1 MLNREFYITEDGI
14 RLHAKLDFPAGQ
26 VKDGQTPERCP
37 LVIVVHGF
45 TGHMEE
51 PHIVGCAASLNEI
64 GYATLRIDMYG
75 HGGSDGDFFSH
86 TLFKWLTNVLTV
98 IDYARSLPFVTD
110 LFLCGHSQGGLA
122 VMLAGAME
130 QDVIRAIIPMSPAIM
145 IPELARNGSLLG
157 LSFDPEQIP
166 DKLAAW
172 DNRVLSGNYVRVA
185 QTIHVEEAID
195 RFRKPV
201 LLIHGDADEAVPYH
215 YSQEAVKRY
224 ADAKLVT
231 IHGDTHCYDNH
242 LDLVLAAL
250 QEFMRKFL

>member
-14 RLHAKLDFPAGQ
+14 RLHAKLDFPTGQ
-26 VKDGQTPERCP
+26 VKDWQTPERCP

-122 VMLAGAME
+122 VMLAGLGATIAGN
-130 QDVIRAIIPMSPAIM
+130 DVI
-145 IPELARNGSLLG
+145 ARNGSLLG

-166 DKLAAW
+166 DRLAAW

-195 RFRKPV
+195 RFLKHV
-201 LLIHGDADEAVPYH
+201 LMIHGDADEAVPYH